1 VRTAN
6 FAAVVEQP
14 FPGETGFSVERHRDG
29 DAVVLAL
36 GGELDL
42 ETAPGLRHRLQEALA
57 ERPATVVVD
66 LERLAFLDSTG
77 ISVLVEAL
85 KQSERQGGRLL
96 LRRPSPAIHRVLE
109 ITGLLELFGLP
120 PA

>member
-1 VRTAN
+1 MRTAN

-14 FPGETGFSVERHRDG
+14 FPGETGFSVEWHRDG

-57 ERPATVVVD
+57 ESPATVIVD